1 MAAISNKVAL
11 AQAANTT
18 AYGPVAAG
26 KSATVNINVV
36 NRSTTSAKVRVAI
49 STTANPTASTDFI
62 EYDIPVVAG
71 GAPLLRTGEVLKAG
85 EYVVIYTDGDSCSA
99 RVSGFDKTE

>member
-1 MAAISNKVAL
+1 MAAISAKVAL
-11 AQAANTT
+11 AQSANTT

-36 NRSTTSAKVRVAI
+36 NRSTTSAKVRIAI
-49 STTANPTASTDFI
+49 SASAAPTATTDFI
-62 EYDIPVVAG
+62 EYDVPVTAG

-85 EYVVIYTDGDSCSA
+85 EYVVIYTDGDTCSA
-99 RVSGFDKTE
+99 RVSGYDETE

>member
-1 MAAISNKVAL
+1 MGVISASVAL
-11 AQAANTT
+11 AAAANTT

-26 KSATVNINVV
+26 KSATVNINVC
-36 NRSTTSAKVRVAI
+36 NRSTSSAKVRMAI
-49 STTANPTASTDFI
+49 STTIVPTAKEFI

-99 RVSGFDKTE
+99 RVSGYDEAE

>member
-11 AQAANTT
+11 AQSANTT

-26 KSATVNINVV
+26 KSAVVNINVS
-36 NRSTTSAKVRVAI
+36 NRSTRGAKVRVAI
-49 STTANPTASTDFI
+49 STSAAPTAATDFI

-85 EYVVIYTDGDSCSA
+85 EYVVIYTDGNACSA

>member
-1 MAAISNKVAL
+1 MGVISASVAL
-11 AQAANTT
+11 AAAANTT

-36 NRSTTSAKVRVAI
+36 NRSATSAKVRIAI
-49 STTANPTASTDFI
+49 SASAAPTATTDFI
-62 EYDIPVVAG
+62 EYDCPVVAG
-71 GAPLLRTGEVLKAG
+71 GSPLLRTGEVLKAG

-99 RVSGFDKTE
+99 RVSGYDEAE